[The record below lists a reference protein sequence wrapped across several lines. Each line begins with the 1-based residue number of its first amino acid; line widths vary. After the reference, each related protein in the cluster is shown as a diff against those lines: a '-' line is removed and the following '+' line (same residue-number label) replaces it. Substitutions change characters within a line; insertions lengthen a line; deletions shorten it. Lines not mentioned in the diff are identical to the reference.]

1 MKLKE
6 IIQEVRSQ
14 IYTLVSP
21 GLMLILTFILIIG
34 LVLFVAAAMATGE
47 MFYLKRVAACFI
59 LLILL
64 VLIYEWAREEQ

>member
-21 GLMLILTFILIIG
+21 GLMLILTFIIIIG
-34 LVLFVAAAMATGE
+34 FTLFVAGAIATGDL
-47 MFYLKRVAACFI
+47 FYMKRAAGCF
-59 LLILL
+59 LLLFLL
-64 VLIYEWAREEQ
+64 VVVYEWAQEEQ